1 MIPNALTVLI
11 GLWLAYSAVF
21 SSQTEGVANST
32 LGLSGAAIAVLA
44 IAARWFGTMPWQS
57 TLNIVLGTA
66 LALYA
71 VARWQIGPADFE
83 TFWTALLGGIVA
95 STGAL
100 WSILYRQPEESPGA
114 AIS

>member
-21 SSQTEGVANST
+21 SSQTEGVANLT
-32 LGLSGAAIAVLA
+32 LGFSGAAIAILA
-44 IAARWFGTMPWQS
+44 MAARWFGTMSWQS
-57 TLNIVLGTA
+57 TLNMIIGVV

-71 VARWQIGPADFE
+71 VARWQVGPVGFE

-95 STGAL
+95 SIGAL
-100 WSILYRQPEESPGA
+100 WSILYRPTETSGPTPA
-114 AIS
+114 